1 MYESRGFKC
10 NYLDVRPLVANLNQP
25 PLIRSSFLNDSN
37 QTDNGNTEHRQRL
50 KSLGLADED
59 IQVIK

>member
-1 MYESRGFKC
+1 M
-10 NYLDVRPLVANLNQP
+10 ANLNQP